1 MRIDQATS
9 SECFLTGC
17 CISQKLG
24 CVWEHYFLYRKLLQC
39 PRDVFGRKA
48 GMKLLFGMPWC
59 VVTVSALCSVEHL
72 LKASEVT
79 ELFMVSVNLPAL
91 LVVSAVVC

>member
-1 MRIDQATS
+1 
-9 SECFLTGC
+9 
-17 CISQKLG
+17 
-24 CVWEHYFLYRKLLQC
+24 
-39 PRDVFGRKA
+39 
-48 GMKLLFGMPWC
+48 MKLLFGMPWC